1 MGVRLCPLG
10 IRISGRG
17 AEQMNHHAD
26 FELSWEKIVVKIRG
40 YDVDEVTELEHQL
53 AIAIDSLR

>member
-1 MGVRLCPLG
+1 MG

-26 FELSWEKIVVKIRG
+26 FELSWEKIVVKIRAHN
-40 YDVDEVTELEHQL
+40 VDEVTELEHQL

>member
-1 MGVRLCPLG
+1 MG